1 MHYGVNIS
9 KTEISWISNHNNE
22 IVYASL
28 IHSVTELINF
38 KKVPL
43 VCCIPVCLVY
53 SFFFYTKGNTKVII
67 VFIEMICSLLFDLQ

>member
-28 IHSVTELINF
+28 IHSVTELIKF

-53 SFFFYTKGNTKVII
+53 SFFFYTKGNTKIT
-67 VFIEMICSLLFDLQ
+67 ICLLYTSPSPRDTR